1 MRKASLGVIFL
12 TVFLDLIGFGIVIPL
27 LPRYAETFLADDPHK
42 GLKIGLLL
50 ASFSLMQFLFNP
62 VWGRLSDR
70 VGRRPV
76 LLCSLAGFVISYGML
91 GWAPSLAC
99 SARRCSSR

>member
-27 LPRYAETFLADDPHK
+27 LPRYAETLLAGDPQK

-50 ASFSLMQFLFNP
+50 ASFSLMQFLCNP
-62 VWGRLSDR
+62 VWGRLQWSGSGGPR
-70 VGRRPV
+70 SGPGRPTSATSPRRTKGRR
-76 LLCSLAGFVISYGML
+76 A
-91 GWAPSLAC
+91 WD
-99 SARRCSSR
+99 

>member
-27 LPRYAETFLADDPHK
+27 LPRYAETFLAGDPQK

-76 LLCSLAGFVISYGML
+76 LLCSLAGFVISYAML
-91 GWAPSLAC
+91 GWAQSLAWLFA
-99 SARRCSSR
+99 ARI